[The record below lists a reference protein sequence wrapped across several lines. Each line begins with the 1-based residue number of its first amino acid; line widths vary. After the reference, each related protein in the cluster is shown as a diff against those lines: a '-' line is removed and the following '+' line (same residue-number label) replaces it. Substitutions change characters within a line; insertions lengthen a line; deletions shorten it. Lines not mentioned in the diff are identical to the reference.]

1 MARQIFDPI
10 HGFISIT
17 PLMQKIIDT
26 KEFQRLRD
34 LKQLGAVSF
43 VFPSANHTR
52 FEHSIGVS
60 YLAGIMASSLREKHP
75 AKQITDR
82 DIELIRIAGLIHDI
96 GHGPYS
102 HLYDHYVRKAD
113 EPAHEQR
120 GCVIF
125 KQLVQDHHLELS
137 EEEVEDIIEMV
148 HPSKEHAHH
157 WKYQIVANHISHV
170 DVDKIDYLQRD
181 SYHIG
186 LKIDG
191 EYSRLLTQCYIK
203 EYIAPHDHHD
213 PRAHDP
219 HPPHEVI
226 AWPEKLQFDMFA
238 LFLTRYRLHKQVY
251 NHHTVKA
258 FEYLIAK
265 ILQKLQNKDLPFTD
279 CSDSMVLCH
288 LHADL
293 KPHQDKLRQRKL
305 PKLVAEKRV
314 LADKQNE
321 GAPYPRYVLD
331 LIIDKVE
338 MGFASSTHSNPLDQ
352 IYYFKDIA
360 GPECFR
366 LKASTTSFCIPDQHY
381 ETILRLY
388 TTEPHLPV
396 DQEVM
401 NNFLNKL

>member
-1 MARQIFDPI
+1 MAKQIFDPI
-10 HGFISIT
+10 HGFISTT
-17 PLMQKIIDT
+17 PLMQQIIDT

-52 FEHSIGVS
+52 FEHSLGVS
-60 YLAGIMASSLREKHP
+60 HLAGIMASSLREKHP
-75 AKQITDR
+75 GKQISDR

-102 HLYDHYVRKAD
+102 HLYDHYVRQGG
-113 EPAHEQR
+113 EPEHEER
-120 GCVIF
+120 GCIIF
-125 KQLVQDHHLELS
+125 KQLVQDHDLELS
-137 EEEVEDIIEMV
+137 EEEVEDIIQMV
-148 HPSKEHAHH
+148 HPSKERMHH
-157 WKYQIVANHISHV
+157 WKYQIVANRISHV

-203 EYIAPHDHHD
+203 EYSNDAAD
-213 PRAHDP
+213 

-258 FEYLIAK
+258 FEYVIAE
-265 ILQKLQNKDLPFTD
+265 ILQKLKEKNIPFIE

-293 KPHQDKLRQRKL
+293 RGVQDKLKQRKL
-305 PKLVAEKRV
+305 PKLIAEKIIQSDTRERILQV
-314 LADKQNE
+314 SADT
-321 GAPYPRYVLD
+321 YPRYVLD

-338 MGFASSTHSNPLDQ
+338 IGFASSKHSNPLDQ
-352 IYYFKDIA
+352 IYYFKDVHD
-360 GPECFR
+360 PECFR
-366 LKASTTSFCIPDQHY
+366 LKASTTSFCIPEKHY

-388 TTEPHLPV
+388 TTNPHRPT
-396 DQEVM
+396 DPEVI
-401 NNFLNKL
+401 NNFLYKL

>member
-10 HGFISIT
+10 HGFIGLT
-17 PLMQKIIDT
+17 PLMQQIIDT

-52 FEHSIGVS
+52 FEHSLGVS

-75 AKQITDR
+75 EKQITAR
-82 DIELIRIAGLIHDI
+82 NIELIRIAGLIHDI

-113 EPAHEQR
+113 EPQHEER
-120 GCVIF
+120 GCMIF
-125 KQLVQDHHLELS
+125 KQLVQDYQLELS
-137 EEEVEDIIEMV
+137 EEEVEDIIQMV
-148 HPSKEHAHH
+148 HPDKEHMHH
-157 WKYQIVANHISHV
+157 WKYQIVANHVSHV

-203 EYIAPHDHHD
+203 EYNHDAFD
-213 PRAHDP
+213 GNKRY
-219 HPPHEVI
+219 EVI

-258 FEYLIAK
+258 FEYVIAK
-265 ILQKLQNKDLPFTD
+265 ILQKLKEKDIPFTD

-293 KPHQDKLRQRKL
+293 KGGQDKLRQRKL
-305 PKLVAEKRV
+305 PKLIAEKRV
-314 LADKQNE
+314 LTDKQNDVTT
-321 GAPYPRYVLD
+321 YPRYVLD

-338 MGFASSTHSNPLDQ
+338 MGFASSAHSNPLDQ
-352 IYYFKDIA
+352 IYYFKDMA
-360 GPECFR
+360 NPECFR
-366 LKASTTSFCIPDQHY
+366 MKASTTSFCIPDKHY

-388 TTEPHLPV
+388 TTEPHIPP
-396 DQEVM
+396 DPEVV
-401 NNFLNKL
+401 NNFLHKL